1 MLLTYFEGREKDTKL
16 ANIDAVGLSRSRLPS
31 VSVIVPAWNE
41 EKTILKTIFSILKL
55 NYPTE
60 KLKIFIVDDGSTDK
74 TWNVVQRFANNKQVT
89 LLQKE
94 NGFYRT
100 A

>member
-41 EKTILKTIFSILKL
+41 EKTILKTIFSILK
-55 NYPTE
+55 
-60 KLKIFIVDDGSTDK
+60 
-74 TWNVVQRFANNKQVT
+74 
-89 LLQKE
+89 
-94 NGFYRT
+94 
-100 A
+100 